1 MVWYIWASLGI
12 LAIVFEVASPTFFAL
27 FIGLGFLGS
36 ALLSFFIENSL
47 IWQILVA
54 LLGMFVGVIIFKRQR
69 IANEP
74 SSKVGQSDEFIGMRG
89 KVIQEIT
96 PASQGSVKLNFPVL
110 GNSQWR
116 AQSED
121 DGALSMGTPIEI
133 IAIHGNYLIVKSIS
147 N

>member
-36 ALLSFFIENSL
+36 ALLSFFIEDSL

-54 LLGMFVGVIIFKRQR
+54 LLGMFIGVIIFKRQR

-74 SSKVGQSDEFIGMRG
+74 SSKVGQSDEFIGMKG

-96 PASQGSVKLNFPVL
+96 PTSQGNVKLDFPVL
-110 GNSQWR
+110 GNSQWL
-116 AQSED
+116 AQSEND
-121 DGALSMGTPIEI
+121 VTLSIGTPIEI

>member
-1 MVWYIWASLGI
+1 MVWYIWASLGV

-27 FIGLGFLGS
+27 FVGLGFLGS

-47 IWQILVA
+47 IWQILLA
-54 LLGMFVGVIIFKRQR
+54 LLGMFIGVIIFKRQK

-74 SSKVGQSDEFIGMRG
+74 GSKVGQSDEFIGMRG

-96 PASQGSVKLNFPVL
+96 AESHGSVKLDFPVL
-110 GNSQWR
+110 GNSQWS
-116 AQSED
+116 AHSESD
-121 DGALSMGTPIEI
+121 VALSVGTPIEI
-133 IAIHGNYLIVKSIS
+133 IAIHGNYLVVKSLS